1 MSKGKFALG
10 AVIGAIGGAIAGLL
24 FAPKSGKETRADLK
38 VKAGEVATDVKKHA
52 KDCCPGACDT
62 MCDIRDKAE
71 DIVDDVKVG
80 ASDLKHRTERAVD
93 GAKKGFF
100 SDK

>member
-10 AVIGAIGGAIAGLL
+10 AIVGAIGGAIAGLL

-38 VKAGEVATDVKKHA
+38 DKADEVASDMAKKA
-52 KDCCPGACDT
+52 KQCCPEGCE
-62 MCDIRDKAE
+62 MVHDIKEKAE
-71 DIVDDVKVG
+71 DIVGDVKEG
-80 ASDLKHRTERAVD
+80 ASDLKHRTEKAVD

-100 SDK
+100 GDK